1 MSFLMEAI
9 HVMFFGLSF
18 PTGCWWWVAFAAVLK
33 GHVTKIHSHL
43 NITDR
48 VLNLSFCKQH
58 PSPLDNPLHML
69 STCFIE
75 TVSLLGWIYS

>member
-1 MSFLMEAI
+1 MSCSSGYPFPQ
-9 HVMFFGLSF
+9 VVGGGLHLLLF
-18 PTGCWWWVAFAAVLK
+18 LK
-33 GHVTKIHSHL
+33 GHVTKIHFHL
-43 NITDR
+43 NIMDR